1 MELTLEQTLQ
11 KGIEAYKKGWF
22 QEADRRYTAIL
33 RAQPKHPDVNHNM
46 GVLAVAVGKLQEAL
60 PFFEIAIES
69 NPNKVHF
76 WLSYIGVLIKLN
88 RLSEAKSLLDQAK
101 SKGVKALHFYAI
113 EKQLK
118 DVEPT
123 LDLSLS
129 NQRLFQDKLKS
140 LIHLHGQGQFEKSL
154 IEASKLILKFP
165 KAVILYNIIGVA
177 NRNLG
182 QLDAAIESFKKA
194 IKIKSDYAEAY
205 NNMGNALK
213 DQGKLDEAI
222 KAFDNALDHQP
233 KYPEAYNNMG
243 LSLHSQGKLENAI
256 DAFNSALS
264 FNPNYAE
271 AYNNLGITLKEQGN
285 VEAAIVAFTKALSN
299 RNDYAEAFN
308 NIGVAFKD
316 QGKLEAAIEAYRKA
330 LKINPNHAEAYNNLG
345 NALKDQGKLEAA
357 IEAFG
362 KALLLKPTYSAAHNN
377 IGLSLQAKGK
387 LEAAI
392 EAFKD
397 ALLLQPNYPEAY
409 RNMGETLKDQGKLE
423 EALGAFKSALLLKP
437 AYAEALSGA
446 HFVAALMSDWSYIK
460 TIKKSFWSDKHD
472 GVFAT
477 YGLLALVDN
486 PSMHLK
492 KTTDLVSVKYKHR
505 SHCEVRSFQK
515 NKRIKVGYF
524 SSYFRQHPVSMLS
537 VGMLEHQN
545 KQNFETFAFHYGPD
559 NKDDYNLR
567 MQNAFDHFMNVSTLS
582 DKDVAELAYKIGID
596 IAVEFNGLMK
606 DGRMGILA
614 HRPAPIQ
621 INYLAYPGTMGANF
635 YDYIIADRIVIPE
648 NQKNNYLENIIYLPN
663 SYMPQ
668 DNKRKISDKLISRND
683 CGLPNKGFVFCCFN
697 NTFKISDQEF
707 DIWMSLLSRTEKSVL
722 WLLKT
727 NRWAENNL
735 RNMARNRGID
745 SDRLVFADMLPV
757 DEHLKRLSLADLF
770 LDTFNFNAHTT
781 ASDALWSGLP
791 VITKI
796 GKGFAARVGGSLLTS
811 VGLPEM
817 ITDSEEEYEALALNL
832 ARDPV
837 KLKNIKNKLGHGLS
851 SGPLFDTQS
860 YTKSLERAFSMTYK
874 RHSHGLPPAEL
885 SIP

>member
-1 MELTLEQTLQ
+1 
-11 KGIEAYKKGWF
+11 
-22 QEADRRYTAIL
+22 
-33 RAQPKHPDVNHNM
+33 
-46 GVLAVAVGKLQEAL
+46 
-60 PFFEIAIES
+60 
-69 NPNKVHF
+69 
-76 WLSYIGVLIKLN
+76 
-88 RLSEAKSLLDQAK
+88 
-101 SKGVKALHFYAI
+101 
-113 EKQLK
+113 
-118 DVEPT
+118 
-123 LDLSLS
+123 
-129 NQRLFQDKLKS
+129 
-140 LIHLHGQGQFEKSL
+140 
-154 IEASKLILKFP
+154 
-165 KAVILYNIIGVA
+165 
-177 NRNLG
+177 
-182 QLDAAIESFKKA
+182 
-194 IKIKSDYAEAY
+194 
-205 NNMGNALK
+205 
-213 DQGKLDEAI
+213 
-222 KAFDNALDHQP
+222 
-233 KYPEAYNNMG
+233 
-243 LSLHSQGKLENAI
+243 
-256 DAFNSALS
+256 
-264 FNPNYAE
+264 
-271 AYNNLGITLKEQGN
+271 
-285 VEAAIVAFTKALSN
+285 
-299 RNDYAEAFN
+299 
-308 NIGVAFKD
+308 
-316 QGKLEAAIEAYRKA
+316 
-330 LKINPNHAEAYNNLG
+330 
-345 NALKDQGKLEAA
+345 
-357 IEAFG
+357 
-362 KALLLKPTYSAAHNN
+362 
-377 IGLSLQAKGK
+377 
-387 LEAAI
+387 
-392 EAFKD
+392 
-397 ALLLQPNYPEAY
+397 
-409 RNMGETLKDQGKLE
+409 
-423 EALGAFKSALLLKP
+423 
-437 AYAEALSGA
+437 
-446 HFVAALMSDWSYIK
+446 
-460 TIKKSFWSDKHD
+460 
-472 GVFAT
+472 
-477 YGLLALVDN
+477 
-486 PSMHLK
+486 
-492 KTTDLVSVKYKHR
+492 
-505 SHCEVRSFQK
+505 
-515 NKRIKVGYF
+515 
-524 SSYFRQHPVSMLS
+524 
-537 VGMLEHQN
+537 
-545 KQNFETFAFHYGPD
+545 
-559 NKDDYNLR
+559 